1 MKDVKDEEKTF
12 FELNVYF
19 DHQTKLMFNLD
30 YENEAITMITTMM
43 MTTKYFV
50 TYFVIYSHS

>member
-12 FELNVYF
+12 FEFNVYF

-30 YENEAITMITTMM
+30 YENEAITTITTMM